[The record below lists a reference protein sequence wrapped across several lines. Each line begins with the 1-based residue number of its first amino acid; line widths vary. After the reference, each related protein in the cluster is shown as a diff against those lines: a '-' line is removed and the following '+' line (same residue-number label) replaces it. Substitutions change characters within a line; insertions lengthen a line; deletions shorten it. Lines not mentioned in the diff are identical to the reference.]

1 MSPSILLTSIILSL
15 CVCTEFIRPPTNLDQ
30 YDAYGSLLAIN
41 DYIAILAQNEQE
53 SFMIMINH
61 FSNDSH
67 SCMLPY
73 DTKQD
78 DLVLLT
84 RFVYSVAVG
93 GKEDANHLRFAYIYE
108 NWQRDV
114 FLTVVSLFPT
124 ADSCVEMGRRIVH
137 NITDFKMQEQ
147 AVVGMD
153 PFGKRA
159 YALGT
164 YFIVCIEI
172 ETNIKTHFDTSI
184 LINKQKN
191 RGNLFFPKAF
201 VVTENHSILAVG
213 HNLTN
218 LKFLPYLVV
227 WDFLSL
233 DAVCLSSTTE
243 LSNFNFGPA
252 SVDINRY
259 SVISISF
266 LDELEAFIVG
276 IPHLDM
282 ILFLSWNHTN
292 ARQPP
297 LITRRFISSQ
307 KGISFGKS
315 VALLENNT
323 FAVLAHTQS
332 TPPWSTS
339 QVQVRRTL

>member
-1 MSPSILLTSIILSL
+1 MNPSILLPSIILSM

-41 DYIAILAQNEQE
+41 DYIAILAQNDQEQ
-53 SFMIMINH
+53 FMVIINP
-61 FSNDSH
+61 FANDSH

-73 DTKQD
+73 DSKQD
-78 DLVLLT
+78 SLVFLT
-84 RFVYSVAVG
+84 RFVYSVAIGV
-93 GKEDANHLRFAYIYE
+93 KEDANQLRFAYIYE

-114 FLTVVSLFPT
+114 FLTTVSLYPT
-124 ADSCVEMGRRIVH
+124 ADNCVAMGRRIVH

-153 PFGKRA
+153 PLGERA
-159 YALGT
+159 YALGA
-164 YFIVCIEI
+164 YFVVCIEI
-172 ETNIKTHFDTSI
+172 ETDIKTHFNTSL
-184 LINKQKN
+184 LINNQKN

-233 DAVCLSSTTE
+233 DAVSLSSTTE
-243 LSNFNFGPA
+243 LSNFNFGPS
-252 SVDINRY
+252 SVDITQH
-259 SVISISF
+259 STISISF
-266 LDELEAFIVG
+266 RDELEVFIVG

-282 ILFLSWNHTN
+282 VLFFSWNHTN
-292 ARQPP
+292 ARQGPS
-297 LITRRFISSQ
+297 ITRQFVSSQ

-315 VALLENNT
+315 VALLEDNT
-323 FAVLAHTQS
+323 FAVLAHAQS